1 MEQFWYGR
9 LRALPNQEMEKRF
22 LETFPYYLG
31 LTENAIQ
38 YLVDTE
44 IDDLPRS
51 VDAATICHHRF
62 GQKTWGKTTFTSSRQ
77 TGFSITLAEIL
88 LNI

>member
-1 MEQFWYGR
+1 MEDY
-9 LRALPNQEMEKRF
+9 ALPNQEMEKRF

-62 GQKTWGKTTFTSSRQ
+62 RAKNMGKTTFTSSQQIGSLIIR
-77 TGFSITLAEIL
+77 AEI
-88 LNI
+88 